1 MKTSLHRRRAS
12 YGSIKV
18 KARHGSQQH
27 MTKVNNRGT
36 NQLLSLLPPG
46 DRKRILA
53 RSDKISLDI
62 KSILYEAGG
71 AMPYVYFPLSGMV
84 SLVLNTQEGQTIEVG
99 TIGNEG
105 MAGTP
110 LVLGADKS
118 PVEAIIQ
125 VSGDLLRMSA
135 KDFRVELKRS
145 SKLRDVAQRF
155 AQALMN
161 QISQSVVCNRI
172 HPVEKRICRWLLMT
186 HDRVGL
192 DDMGLTQQFVSQMLG
207 VRRPSVTVVAGSLR
221 DAGLIKY
228 SRGKM
233 AILNR
238 KGLEAGACECY
249 QIVKRESE
257 RLLAS

>member
-1 MKTSLHRRRAS
+1 MAPSTRKRAN
-12 YGSIKV
+12 GL
-18 KARHGSQQH
+18 QH
-27 MTKVNNRGT
+27 VTRVNNRGE
-36 NQLLSLLPPG
+36 NQLLSMLPQAV
-46 DRKRILA
+46 RKRVFA
-53 RSDKISLDI
+53 RCDKISLDI
-62 KSILYEAGG
+62 KTVLYKANGTITH
-71 AMPYVYFPLSGMV
+71 VYFPLSGMV
-84 SLVLNTQEGQTIEVG
+84 SLVLNTEDGQTIEVG

-105 MAGTP
+105 MLGTP
-110 LVLGADKS
+110 LALGARTS
-118 PVEAIIQ
+118 PVEALIQ
-125 VSGDLLRMSA
+125 VSGDLLRMTE
-135 KDFRVELKRS
+135 KDFCREFKRS
-145 SKLRDVAQRF
+145 SSVRDVAHRF

-172 HPVEKRICRWLLMT
+172 HPVEERICRWLLMT

-207 VRRPSVTVVAGSLR
+207 VRRPSVTVVAGALKK
-221 DAGLIKY
+221 AGLIRY

>member
-1 MKTSLHRRRAS
+1 MKSSFHRRRTR
-12 YGSIKV
+12 YGSTSM
-18 KARHGSQQH
+18 KARHGSQH
-27 MTKVNNRGT
+27 VTKVNNRGE
-36 NQLLSLLPPG
+36 NQLLSLLPQA
-46 DRKRILA
+46 DRKRLLA
-53 RSDKISLDI
+53 RCDKLSLDI
-62 KSILYEAGG
+62 KVVLYEENA
-71 AMPYVYFPLSGMV
+71 AITHVYFPLSGMV
-84 SLVLNTQEGQTIEVG
+84 SLVLNTQDGQTIEVG

-105 MAGTP
+105 MLGTP
-110 LVLGADKS
+110 LVLGAEKS
-118 PVEAIIQ
+118 PVEALVQ
-125 VSGDLLRMSA
+125 VSGDLLRMTA
-135 KDFRVELKRS
+135 KDFRLELKRS
-145 SKLRDVAQRF
+145 SALRNAAHRF
-155 AQALMN
+155 TQALMN

-172 HPVEKRICRWLLMT
+172 HPVEERICRWLLMT

-207 VRRPSVTVVAGSLR
+207 VRRPSVTVVAGALKK
-221 DAGLIKY
+221 AGLIRY